1 MASNCGKF
9 ELVSPN
15 AGCYDIAAA
24 NSISLSDFYSWN
36 PALNGDCSGLYPD
49 YYVCVGLL
57 SGATPTTRS
66 TGGSTTP
73 TPTQSGMAS
82 HCNRF
87 YLVQKDDG
95 CADIASA
102 DSISLSDLYS
112 WNPALNGDCSGLWPD
127 YYVCVGRSGPG
138 VTTTVTTTSAPGST
152 PTPTQAGM
160 TAGCQSFYLVQSGDG
175 CYNIATSH
183 GIPLDQFYA
192 YNPAVGND
200 CSGLWP
206 NYYVCI
212 GK

>member
-102 DSISLSDLYS
+102 ESISLSDLYS

-127 YYVCVGRSGPG
+127 YYICVGRSGPG
-138 VTTTVTTTSAPGST
+138 VTTTVTTTSAPGGT

-160 TAGCQSFYLVQSGDG
+160 TAGCQSF
-175 CYNIATSH
+175 
-183 GIPLDQFYA
+183 
-192 YNPAVGND
+192 
-200 CSGLWP
+200 
-206 NYYVCI
+206 
-212 GK
+212 